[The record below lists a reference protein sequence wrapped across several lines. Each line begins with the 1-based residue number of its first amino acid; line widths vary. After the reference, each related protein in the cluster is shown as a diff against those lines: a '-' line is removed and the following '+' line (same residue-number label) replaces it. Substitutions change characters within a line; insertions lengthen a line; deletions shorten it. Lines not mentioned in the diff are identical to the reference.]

1 MKKLITLLLTAVMS
15 VACCFGLAACGND
28 GGKESV
34 GEVELPAVTS
44 ENVNQF
50 DDVEIASDFK
60 IGLITLHGE
69 SSTYDKNFIDA
80 FKKACTALGLSS
92 SQYIIVT
99 DIPEGEACQ
108 TTAADLVD
116 QGCKAIFAD
125 SFGHE
130 SYLLAVAKAHPE
142 VQFFHATGTTAHT
155 EGLANFHNAFASIYQ
170 GRYLAGV
177 AAGLKLKEMSEKGL
191 IKDSNKDKDGN
202 VKVGYIGA
210 WTYAEVISGFTSWY
224 LGVRSEYPNVVMEVQ
239 FTGSWYD
246 ETAEKTA
253 AETLIRRGAALIS
266 QHADSMGAPTACE
279 NAGIPNVSYNGST
292 IKACPDTFIISSKI
306 DWTYYFKWIIASVGG
321 NAEAVPTD
329 FAGTINDGCMVALT
343 AINGDVM
350 AEGTV
355 EKLVEVR
362 GKLLDGSLK
371 VFDCS
376 KFTVDGR
383 TVASYM
389 ADVDTDDDFTPDTN
403 VIKTEGGTT
412 YFAESE
418 FRSAPYFDIQ
428 IDGVTY
434 LNAVYGTDDDGKPI
448 FITFDEE

>member
-1 MKKLITLLLTAVMS
+1 MKKLITLLLTVVMT
-15 VACCFGLAACGND
+15 VACCFGLAACG
-28 GGKESV
+28 GEGEKESV
-34 GEVELPAVTS
+34 GEVQIPAVAS
-44 ENVNQF
+44 QNVNQF
-50 DDVEIASDFK
+50 DNVEIASDFK

-80 FKKACTALGLSS
+80 FKKACTALGLTS
-92 SQYIIVT
+92 SQYIIRV
-99 DIPEGEACQ
+99 DVPEGEACL
-108 TTAADLVD
+108 TTAQDLVD

-130 SYLLAVAKAHPE
+130 DFLIEAAKEFPE
-142 VQFFHATGTTAHT
+142 IQFFHATGTKAHT
-155 EGLANFHNAFASIYQ
+155 EELSNFHNAFASIYE

-177 AAGLKLKEMSEKGL
+177 AAGLKLKEMDEKGL
-191 IKDSNKDKDGN
+191 IKDSNKDADGN
-202 VKVGYIGA
+202 VKVGYVGA

-224 LGVRSEYPNVVMEVQ
+224 LGVKSEYPNVVMEVQ

-253 AETLIRRGAALIS
+253 AETLIKRGAALLS

-279 NAGIPNVSYNGST
+279 KAGIPDVSYNGST
-292 IKACPDTFIISSKI
+292 IKACPNTFIISSKI

-329 FAGTINDGCMVALT
+329 FAGTIDDGCMVALT

-355 EKLVEVR
+355 ERLVEVR
-362 GKLLDGSLK
+362 NKLLDGSLK

-376 KFTVDGR
+376 KFTIAGKA
-383 TVASYM
+383 VASYL
-389 ADVDTDDDFTPDTN
+389 ADVDSDEAFEHETEA
-403 VIKTEGGTT
+403 IKTVDGIT

-418 FRSAPYFDIQ
+418 FRSAPYFDAQ
-428 IDGVTY
+428 IDGITY

-448 FITFDEE
+448 FITFED

>member
-1 MKKLITLLLTAVMS
+1 MKKLITLLLTAIMS
-15 VACCFGLAACGND
+15 VACCFGLVGCGD
-28 GGKESV
+28 DSTT
-34 GEVELPAVTS
+34 GEVEIPAVSGTTAA
-44 ENVNQF
+44 EF
-50 DDVEIASDFK
+50 DDTQIDSNFK

-80 FKKACTALGLSS
+80 FKKACSTFGLSA
-92 SQYIIVT
+92 SQYIIKT
-99 DIPEGEACQ
+99 DVPENQKCYEA
-108 TTAADLVD
+108 AEDLID

-130 SYLLAVAKAHPE
+130 DYLIQSAKQHSNI
-142 VQFFHATGTTAHT
+142 QFFHATGTKAHT
-155 EGLANFHNAFASIYQ
+155 EKLANFHNAFASIYE

-177 AAGLKLKEMSEKGL
+177 AAGLKLKEMNDNGL
-191 IKDSNKDKDGN
+191 IKAENKDANGN
-202 VKVGYIGA
+202 VKVGYVGA

-224 LGVRSEYPNVVMEVQ
+224 LGVKSQFSNVVMEVQ

-253 AETLIRRGAALIS
+253 AETLIRRGAALVS

-279 NAGIPNVSYNGST
+279 TAGVPNVSYNGST
-292 IKACPDTFIISSKI
+292 IVACPDTFIISSKI
-306 DWTYYFKWIIASVGG
+306 DWTYYFKWVIAAVGG
-321 NAEAVPTD
+321 NAKTVSTD
-329 FAGTINDGCMVALT
+329 FAGTIKNGAMVALT
-343 AINGDVM
+343 PINGDVM

-355 EKLVEVR
+355 DKIVEIR

-376 KFTVDGR
+376 KFTVNGEHL
-383 TVASYM
+383 TAYL
-389 ADVDTDDDFTPDTN
+389 ADVNTDAAFTPDTN
-403 VIKTEGGTT
+403 VIKTEGGVT

-428 IDGVTY
+428 IDGITY
-434 LNAVYGTDDDGKPI
+434 LNAVYGTDNDGNPI
-448 FITFDEE
+448 IIDLSE